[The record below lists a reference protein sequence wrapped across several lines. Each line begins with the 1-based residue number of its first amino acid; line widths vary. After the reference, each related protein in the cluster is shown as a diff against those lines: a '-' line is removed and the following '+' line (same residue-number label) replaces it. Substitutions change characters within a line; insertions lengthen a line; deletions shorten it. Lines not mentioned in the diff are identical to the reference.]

1 MPLII
6 WLHLRLLE
14 LNFFCIL
21 ILIFSVTRSMMNVI
35 AFSKRTYTFIQV
47 VKFSIT
53 VLGKVYVLV
62 QGVLI
67 NLLFLKNPSF
77 PLQLRLNQIFICSS
91 WLFTACNVSFDLN
104 KSLAVEYFLK
114 HLEKV
119 FDKDFQGDFT
129 EVIIYN
135 SACSKMRKLSCKDL
149 PIRWYYSQGSWLFEN
164 SWVA

>member
-1 MPLII
+1 
-6 WLHLRLLE
+6 
-14 LNFFCIL
+14 
-21 ILIFSVTRSMMNVI
+21 MNVI

-114 HLEKV
+114 RFLIRI
-119 FDKDFQGDFT
+119 FR
-129 EVIIYN
+129 VILP
-135 SACSKMRKLSCKDL
+135 KLSYIIALVQKCVSSHVKTYQLGGIILKVLDFL
-149 PIRWYYSQGSWLFEN
+149 KIHEWHKQIFFW
-164 SWVA
+164 